1 MKDTDEEIA
10 IHTPYIICNDW
21 MYQEFESVCEANE
34 NVLLMTNSVA
44 NNGNPFGASDYRKN
58 KGKLLDT
65 GLEIHEYEGGVSYH
79 GKSITI
85 GDDLA
90 IVGSFN
96 MDMRSAYLDT
106 ELMLVIDSKEVTK
119 QLRGYMKSYEDDSV
133 QALPDG
139 TYNIPEGVTRQKIS
153 KSRENRIKLLTP
165 FNWMRFLM

>member
-1 MKDTDEEIA
+1 
-10 IHTPYIICNDW
+10 
-21 MYQEFESVCEANE
+21 
-34 NVLLMTNSVA
+34 MTNSVA
-44 NNGNPFGASDYRKN
+44 NNGNPFGASDYSKN

-119 QLRGYMKSYEDDSV
+119 QLRQYMKSYENQSV
-133 QALPDG
+133 QAMPDG
-139 TYNIPEGVTRQKIS
+139 TYKIPEGVTRQEIS
-153 KSRENRIKLLTP
+153 KKKESRIKLLLS
-165 FNWMRFLM
+165 FNWLRFLM

>member
-1 MKDTDEEIA
+1 
-10 IHTPYIICNDW
+10 
-21 MYQEFESVCEANE
+21 
-34 NVLLMTNSVA
+34 
-44 NNGNPFGASDYRKN
+44 
-58 KGKLLDT
+58 
-65 GLEIHEYEGGVSYH
+65 
-79 GKSITI
+79 
-85 GDDLA
+85 
-90 IVGSFN
+90 

-139 TYNIPEGVTRQKIS
+139 TYDVPEGVTRQKIS